1 MTTLK
6 FSSRFSFQKIVIEIS
21 NTLIMLILCMQ
32 VTCFSF
38 LTDEDEDEDDEED
51 FEDDDEWDDW
61 SYIIIYIFFKVNDIL
76 NTAFCLWIL

>member
-1 MTTLK
+1 MEVMQK
-6 FSSRFSFQKIVIEIS
+6 RSKAIHSS
-21 NTLIMLILCMQ
+21 
-32 VTCFSF
+32 
-38 LTDEDEDEDDEED
+38 DEDEDEDDEED

>member
-1 MTTLK
+1 
-6 FSSRFSFQKIVIEIS
+6 
-21 NTLIMLILCMQ
+21 MQ
-32 VTCFSF
+32 VTCFSY

-61 SYIIIYIFFKVNDIL
+61 SNIIIYIFFKVNDIL

>member
-1 MTTLK
+1 MTLNW
-6 FSSRFSFQKIVIEIS
+6 SFSFQKIVIEIS
-21 NTLIMLILCMQ
+21 NTFIMLILCMQ
-32 VTCFSF
+32 VTCFSC
-38 LTDEDEDEDDEED
+38 LADEDEDEDDEED